1 MYLDSVPAPVAA
13 PPHPSQFHI
22 AVVQGKRILDQ
33 LTPPSSLSDSIT
45 RTSGVVCSSQVK
57 RDGSAGYGGRAVS
70 EAPNESAA
78 HQKTVRQLADE
89 AECRSSEWGWRA
101 DCPQSNP
108 AGSGAERA
116 KATPLQTTAKTQ
128 QICLLPFPAISRTVG
143 TVDSIRS
150 NCCPTRSKGD
160 AVGDAGAGVSL
171 QLRIVHIETAHLHQ
185 PLSVTQ
191 LRNPASTGTTS
202 AAKHSSDPQQN
213 HKFSVALSDLARRL
227 VRQRCR
233 HCPSLLPHYL
243 WAPIGPSI
251 IDTRMTHFAQTV
263 T

>member
-45 RTSGVVCSSQVK
+45 RTSGV
-57 RDGSAGYGGRAVS
+57 
-70 EAPNESAA
+70 
-78 HQKTVRQLADE
+78 KTVRQLADE

-108 AGSGAERA
+108 AGSGAE
-116 KATPLQTTAKTQ
+116 P
-128 QICLLPFPAISRTVG
+128 ISRTVG

-171 QLRIVHIETAHLHQ
+171 QLRIVLIETAHLHQ

-251 IDTRMTHFAQTV
+251 IDTRMTHFVLSPCWLSASLLIAHVTIVTAQHVVHRKIQMNKLQRRFYIHGRKGTYRPN
-263 T
+263 